1 MELTAGDKQLSVRCR
16 FSLGMS
22 HGARGQTTFSAV
34 QLNGDAKRVRSR
46 ALGKQHRSPTGPAR
60 CHSLVMRDRFG
71 PAPPFCAIGR
81 AGRQSRGLQQRAQPP
96 RGTDSVPHPRSARP
110 SRSRTPVLRYRAPV
124 PPACGIVALPHL
136 QLAE

>member
-46 ALGKQHRSPTGPAR
+46 ALGKQHRSPTRPAR
-60 CHSLVMRDRFG
+60 CRSLVMRDRFG

-81 AGRQSRGLQQRAQPP
+81 AGRRSRGLQQRAQPP
-96 RGTDSVPHPRSARP
+96 RGTVPLRRQPAVS
-110 SRSRTPVLRYRAPV
+110 SRSRISSSRNRNISAIPQRPCIRKL
-124 PPACGIVALPHL
+124 
-136 QLAE
+136 